1 MPATSDWRAKGNRA
15 LVPSRP
21 WLLSVLIVFAA
32 NGLFLGLNVAGSA
45 APVGPLVKRIRTA
58 FEAGALGPW
67 DWRAFDSRRG
77 YNQYND
83 CMILLFSITRDAG
96 VLSRALGPLWTVR
109 NEDIPGWPGYCI
121 TLNEMVHGDE
131 AVSQYKVKR
140 YTRYWHGY
148 LPISVALL
156 QAFELSQVR
165 RLLKI
170 GVYAALILLVFAT
183 GTHQPGLLL
192 VSVPIVVTGVLFWAV
207 PQFGQSLCHGPGDA
221 FVIIGL
227 ACLLFWRE
235 RLLRLRM
242 FVPFCAAYGAGVVYL
257 EFLTGLL
264 PTVAGLLLPIVYLVA
279 VTRPDYEDRPRL
291 AWRFAAAGL
300 AAFVLGAALTVMI
313 KQILAVLF
321 VDTGA
326 VDSFSMSLQ
335 QWTGAYE
342 GSSSLL
348 GGRFLVPLSA
358 LWRRRLFLTYGSVPG
373 AVALFGSTALAW
385 VAAGWL
391 AFRSATT
398 RLRSDFLAFAAGA
411 SVIVV
416 WTMAFPTHTIRHLW
430 MVRILIVPIA
440 LGWGALLWQ
449 LKAAAATGHRV
460 FR

>member
-1 MPATSDWRAKGNRA
+1 MPATLGWRAEDNRT
-15 LVPSRP
+15 LGSSRP

-45 APVGPLVKRIRTA
+45 APVGPLVERIRTA

-67 DWRAFDSRRG
+67 DWRAFDSQRG

-83 CMILLFSITRDAG
+83 CMILLFSITRDAS
-96 VLSRALGPLWTVR
+96 VLSRALGPLRTVR
-109 NEDIPGWPGYCI
+109 NEDIPGHPGYCI
-121 TLNEMVHGDE
+121 TLNEMVQGDE
-131 AVSQYKVKR
+131 VVAQYKVKR
-140 YTRYWHGY
+140 YTHYWHGY
-148 LPISVALL
+148 LPISAALL
-156 QAFELSQVR
+156 QAFELSHVR
-165 RLLKI
+165 YLLKI
-170 GVYAALILLVFAT
+170 GVYAALILLVVAT
-183 GTHQPGLLL
+183 GTRQSRLLL
-192 VSVPIVVTGVLFWAV
+192 VSVPIAVTGVLFWGV

-235 RLLRLRM
+235 RLSRLRM

-264 PTVAGLLLPIVYLVA
+264 PTALGLLLPIAYLVA
-279 VTRPDYEDRPRL
+279 VTRPDYADRPRF
-291 AWRFAAAGL
+291 AWQFAAAGL
-300 AAFVLGAALTVMI
+300 AAFLLGAALTVAI
-313 KQILAVLF
+313 KQVLAALF

-326 VDSFSMSLQ
+326 MVSVSRSLQ

-348 GGRFLVPLSA
+348 EGRLLVLLSA
-358 LWRRRLFLTYGSVPG
+358 LRRYGRFLTYGSVPG
-373 AVALFGSTALAW
+373 AVALFASALLAW

-391 AFRSATT
+391 AFRSAAT
-398 RLRSDFLAFAAGA
+398 RPRSDFLAFAAGA
-411 SVIVV
+411 SVIVI
-416 WTMAFPTHTIRHLW
+416 WTMTFPTHTFWHPW

-449 LKAAAATGHRV
+449 LKAAAATGHNA